1 MQMRNHLFMAEKGVP
16 MDTTSLAVRSGVPS
30 LHYSFGHFRYSQ
42 LKPILRIRKS
52 QKKSRPPFQR
62 NIHLQEGN
70 CVFEGLAAKD
80 NPVVIIRPIAPL
92 GSLIHTRFLLGLR
105 LVRKFNGKMFSVIQ
119 SPPDRWLIVQGADQR
134 WKFSCS
140 SLFWLACEQAYLC
153 EFVENFGG
161 VTRKAGQKNGER
173 KSALALSAPPLKFS
187 PNSYKKG

>member
-52 QKKSRPPFQR
+52 QKKSRPPPFQR

-92 GSLIHTRFLLGLR
+92 GSLIHTRIFAR
-105 LVRKFNGKMFSVIQ
+105 
-119 SPPDRWLIVQGADQR
+119 
-134 WKFSCS
+134 
-140 SLFWLACEQAYLC
+140 
-153 EFVENFGG
+153 
-161 VTRKAGQKNGER
+161 VTTC
-173 KSALALSAPPLKFS
+173 
-187 PNSYKKG
+187 

>member
-1 MQMRNHLFMAEKGVP
+1 MRNHLFMAKKGVP

-119 SPPDRWLIVQGADQR
+119 SPPDR
-134 WKFSCS
+134 
-140 SLFWLACEQAYLC
+140 
-153 EFVENFGG
+153 
-161 VTRKAGQKNGER
+161 
-173 KSALALSAPPLKFS
+173 
-187 PNSYKKG
+187 